1 LITDAASISVSE
13 LKIFLYGAFALGGLG
28 WAGERVE
35 LSAAPE
41 TFDFEAFELVEALEA
56 LDALD
61 ALEAFRAA
69 GDTPVEDSLTAEI
82 RVWSDAAAVD
92 GRRDR

>member
-1 LITDAASISVSE
+1 MTDAASISVSE
-13 LKIFLYGAFALGGLG
+13 LKVFLYCAFALGGLG

-35 LSAAPE
+35 LSDAPE

-56 LDALD
+56 LEALD
-61 ALEAFRAA
+61 TLEAFRAA
-69 GDTPVEDSLTAEI
+69 GDTPVEDCSTAEI
-82 RVWSDAAAVD
+82 GVWSDGAAVL

>member
-1 LITDAASISVSE
+1 MTDAASLSVRE

-28 WAGERVE
+28 RAGDRVE
-35 LSAAPE
+35 LSDAPE
-41 TFDFEAFELVEALEA
+41 TFDFEVFELVEALEA
-56 LDALD
+56 FDALD

-69 GDTPVEDSLTAEI
+69 GDTPVEDCLTAEI
-82 RVWSDAAAVD
+82 GVWSDGAAVL